1 MRLRCLL
8 CEKQL
13 LFSLSAASFGTF
25 NLKFLPCMLP
35 CFHHAIH
42 ESNNPWNHEPDQ
54 YSKRRLRLLIS
65 FIAISN
71 QAKFDAMKTSLS
83 SLHQLS
89 SSQDIHPSMTKA
101 VQRIGACTWSILITV
116 KDMKYWW
123 TAPTWMV
130 LNQLTLFQLATPAAT
145 VTKKREKVHAS
156 KWCVSRLARSPLTTA
171 VVSVVNDIGFTS
183 EIGATCVPLP
193 LLRTSRSLVALV
205 LVLLALTF
213 VIRPRQVSKA
223 SNFWWNRAFIVAMF
237 LDHDHDN
244 RNTKTSGLSRMPYN
258 DKKMKPKRV
267 GRLFVAA
274 AVIASRHTTIKN
286 TAQMGSMSM
295 SSIRN
300 TGRNMP
306 QEELLATLKRC
317 QG

>member
-1 MRLRCLL
+1 MR
-8 CEKQL
+8 
-13 LFSLSAASFGTF
+13 A
-25 NLKFLPCMLP
+25 
-35 CFHHAIH
+35 
-42 ESNNPWNHEPDQ
+42 
-54 YSKRRLRLLIS
+54 
-65 FIAISN
+65 
-71 QAKFDAMKTSLS
+71 
-83 SLHQLS
+83 
-89 SSQDIHPSMTKA
+89 
-101 VQRIGACTWSILITV
+101 
-116 KDMKYWW
+116 
-123 TAPTWMV
+123 
-130 LNQLTLFQLATPAAT
+130 AAT
-145 VTKKREKVHAS
+145 LEDFKKLGCAGPGIVGVDVCYPS
-156 KWCVSRLARSPLTTA
+156 TTGVEA
-171 VVSVVNDIGFTS
+171 I
-183 EIGATCVPLP
+183 E
-193 LLRTSRSLVALV
+193 LLVE
-205 LVLLALTF
+205 
-213 VIRPRQVSKA
+213 PR
-223 SNFWWNRAFIVAMF
+223 IVATF